1 MTRATLIWINLQC
14 SSGCMF
20 SVIPLG
26 VAWVYALRYSLR
38 GRACSSVLLPCREFA
53 EFSKS
58 IVEKRCR
65 EQQKEWVRTVKP
77 HSPSASSLTR
87 RGTAELPVVSDA
99 VGDRLARARGEDL
112 LFAVR
117 PLRDGRFVYEAINQ
131 AFEALLGISS
141 REAPGLDISHCLGWE
156 DSEAV
161 CEVLQ
166 ACLAEEAEVRIRHNL
181 TLGGLRRNIET
192 IVVPI
197 VEPAGGVI
205 VRLIGA
211 HRILL
216 KDSPEDAPDETTD
229 VRNYVSLASIQDGI
243 QQRIASELHDSTC
256 QHLVAASLGLVRIR
270 TLLGSAN
277 GRESLCDQ
285 VVASIDEAMREIRS
299 LTYVLHPQALMA
311 EGLKATI
318 ECYAHGFAARTTL
331 RVTLGIDAS
340 VDRLSHESQHSLLRI
355 VQEGLT
361 NVFRHAHATEVSILT
376 DVTDGTFRLT
386 IGDNGRGFPV
396 RRANDGADARS
407 MGVGI
412 PAMRARVQQLGG
424 RLEIQ
429 SDPTSPHSG
438 TTLCVMFPR
447 PVKSRGG
454 KRRSSLQS

>member
-1 MTRATLIWINLQC
+1 ML
-14 SSGCMF
+14 
-20 SVIPLG
+20 PG
-26 VAWVYALRYSLR
+26 VAPR
-38 GRACSSVLLPCREFA
+38 GRECW

-65 EQQKEWVRTVKP
+65 EHQKEWVRTVKP
-77 HSPSASSLTR
+77 HNPSSSSLTR
-87 RGTAELPVVSDA
+87 RGAREVPIVSDA
-99 VGDRLARARGEDL
+99 VGDQLARARCEDL
-112 LFAVR
+112 LFAVH

-141 REAPGLDISHCLGWE
+141 REVPGLDICHCLGWE
-156 DSEAV
+156 DSESV

-166 ACLAEEAEVRIRHNL
+166 ACLAEEAEVRIHHSL
-181 TLGGLRRNIET
+181 TLGGLRRNVET

-197 VEPAGGVI
+197 VDPAAGII
-205 VRLIGA
+205 VRLIGV
-211 HRILL
+211 HRILH
-216 KDSPEDAPDETTD
+216 KDSPEDEPDETAD
-229 VRNYVSLASIQDGI
+229 LRSSVSLAAIQDGI

-270 TLLGSAN
+270 TWLGSAK
-277 GRESLCDQ
+277 GPESLCDE

-340 VDRLSHESQHSLLRI
+340 VDRLSYESQHSLLRI

-361 NVFRHAHATEVSILT
+361 NVFRHARATEISILA
-376 DVTDGTFRLT
+376 DVTDRTFRLT

-396 RRANDGADARS
+396 RRDNDRVDARP

-412 PAMRARVQQLGG
+412 PAMRARAEQLGG
-424 RLEIQ
+424 QLEIR
-429 SDPTSPHSG
+429 SDPTTPHSG
-438 TTLCVMFPR
+438 TTLYVVFPR
-447 PVKSRGG
+447 PVKPRGG